1 MLNGYRVWAGGAVLS
16 GALLALF
23 ASGNAFAQGHDKC
36 AGLRGITLDAAYVTS
51 ADVVGAA
58 DEMSAYCRVRAT
70 ALPAI
75 SIEVRLPM
83 EGWNGKYYQTGCGGF
98 CGILGRADAQKGF
111 INAMGPGLKKGY
123 ATATS
128 DSGHHGLSV
137 ADASWA
143 DHNPPAERDWAW
155 RSIGETNRVAQA
167 LVDAFYGSP
176 PAHNYFQGC
185 STGGRM
191 ANMAALKYPAM
202 FDGIISGAPALDYPG
217 LVATKMS
224 WIVQANTDAD
234 GNTILKPGKDTLI
247 GDEVMRQ
254 CDGEDGNADGV
265 IDDPRN
271 CSVDLSVLQCKG
283 DTTAECLSAAELE
296 MIDKWRQGPRN
307 AAGEQLYPGGIPEGS
322 EPFWWLWLTGK
333 PGGGGKFAPLFARDF
348 VAYMAFPEDPGP
360 SYTLLDFDFETD
372 PARMAPQAA
381 LYNSDGTDLSTFRDA
396 GGKLI
401 VWHGWAD
408 AIVTPY
414 KTLDW
419 YEELSADMGGAE
431 ATSRFARLFM
441 IPGMD
446 HCGLL
451 LGPGGVNQWSID
463 PLSALEAWVENG
475 VPPATMMK
483 SSGSTDN

>member
-1 MLNGYRVWAGGAVLS
+1 VAMRVLNRILVTGCLFCI
-16 GALLALF
+16 ALVGFASSAAAANQTDENCLAL
-23 ASGNAFAQGHDKC
+23 DR
-36 AGLRGITLDAAYVTS
+36 LTLDAAHVTS
-51 ADVVGAA
+51 VDVVGAA
-58 DEMSAYCRVRAT
+58 DGMQAYCRVRVT

-98 CGILGRADAQKGF
+98 CGVLGRADKQKDF
-111 INAMGPGLKKGY
+111 VNAMGPGLKKGY

-155 RSIGETNRVAQA
+155 RSIGETYRVAQT
-167 LVDAFYGSP
+167 LINAFYGNAP
-176 PAHNYFQGC
+176 EQNYFQGC

-191 ANMAALKYPAM
+191 ANMAALRYPTL
-202 FDGIISGAPALDYPG
+202 FTGIISGAPALDYTG
-217 LVATKMS
+217 LVATKMA

-254 CDGEDGNADGV
+254 CDGADGKTDGV
-265 IDDPRN
+265 IGDPRN
-271 CSVDLSVLQCKG
+271 CSVDLSVLQCEG
-283 DTTAECLSAAELE
+283 EAAADCLSAAELDV
-296 MIDKWRQGPRN
+296 IAKWRQGPRN
-307 AAGEQLYPGGIPEGS
+307 AAGEQLYPGGVPEGS

-333 PGGGGKFAPLFARDF
+333 PGGGGKFGPLAAENF
-348 VAYMAFPEDPGP
+348 VAYMAFPDDPGP
-360 SYTLLDFDFETD
+360 SFTLLDFDFETD
-372 PARMAPQAA
+372 PARMAPKAA
-381 LYNSDGTDLSTFRDA
+381 LYNSDGTDLSAFRDA

-414 KTLDW
+414 KTVDW
-419 YEELSADMGGAE
+419 YEKLSADMGGEE
-431 ATSRFARLFM
+431 AVGEFARLFM

-451 LGPGGVNQWSID
+451 PGPGGVDQWSID
-463 PLSALEAWVENG
+463 PLGALEAWVEG
-475 VPPATMMK
+475 GAAPGTLMK
-483 SSGSTDN
+483 SP